1 MAQQPFLRSIRPVN
15 LLSFGPNTEDIEL
28 RPLNILIGPNG
39 SGKSNLIEVL
49 GLLSKLP
56 DKDPWSTV
64 IQTGG
69 ASEWIWK
76 GKNEDG
82 KPPTLTVTAGG
93 RLANPVEGALTAAGR
108 REINKRKGV
117 EKDSDSGRPK
127 AGLAALYGTDT
138 SGMLNA
144 IGLKPT
150 VRWEEKPVFYSIALR
165 EKDGAFEVV
174 TERFHEIDDGGGPAI
189 ARQGGYQR
197 PARTVFAPIAR
208 VLGDYQEQIPKL
220 TPSRSVLSMP
230 AGASQITPDPPRM
243 REFAE
248 EIERFAFYRDWVF
261 GSDSEI
267 RDVQPVGLD
276 SYRLARDS
284 SNLAQVLKAWRDR
297 GHQAVFDRL
306 IEMLRKFYEPVKDVD
321 TELLGTH
328 LRIMIKEDGLNS
340 RTPASRLSDG
350 TLRWLMLLIVLLDP
364 SPPPVICIDEPELG
378 LHPDMLP
385 TLADLLVEASN
396 RTQLIVTTHSDSL
409 LDAFTDM
416 PEVVCVC
423 EKVDGSTTIRRLDKE
438 RLKIWRGEYSLGKL
452 WASGEIGG
460 NRW

>member
-1 MAQQPFLRSIRPVN
+1 
-15 LLSFGPNTEDIEL
+15 
-28 RPLNILIGPNG
+28 
-39 SGKSNLIEVL
+39 
-49 GLLSKLP
+49 
-56 DKDPWSTV
+56 
-64 IQTGG
+64 
-69 ASEWIWK
+69 
-76 GKNEDG
+76 
-82 KPPTLTVTAGG
+82 
-93 RLANPVEGALTAAGR
+93 
-108 REINKRKGV
+108 
-117 EKDSDSGRPK
+117 
-127 AGLAALYGTDT
+127 
-138 SGMLNA
+138 
-144 IGLKPT
+144 
-150 VRWEEKPVFYSIALR
+150 
-165 EKDGAFEVV
+165 
-174 TERFHEIDDGGGPAI
+174 
-189 ARQGGYQR
+189 
-197 PARTVFAPIAR
+197 
-208 VLGDYQEQIPKL
+208 
-220 TPSRSVLSMP
+220 
-230 AGASQITPDPPRM
+230 
-243 REFAE
+243 
-248 EIERFAFYRDWVF
+248 
-261 GSDSEI
+261 
-267 RDVQPVGLD
+267 VQPVGLD